1 MRVRLLKK
9 RLMSRSFPMITK
21 TTIENANNKEDKT
34 DNITVVE
41 EKEDSTEKKAQKTK
55 NKSNKKQETMTENEK
70 LEMAQELVQ
79 ELKPETKVI
88 KKDKGL
94 IERTESSKIILTEDN
109 KQILND

>member
-1 MRVRLLKK
+1 
-9 RLMSRSFPMITK
+9 MITK

-94 IERTESSKIILTEDN
+94 IERTESSKIILTEVGITGMMFAKSLSPPTEDS
-109 KQILND
+109 